1 MQLLIYASYTVLSC
15 LVFIF
20 FGISEKIRR
29 THLILKM
36 QLLIYASYT
45 VLYDPVSF
53 LFFSEFF
60 GENTTK
66 NTLLFN
72 TKNSKC
78 AFQKY
83 LNIFKKCG
91 ETKFHN
97 IFNRLGTPFSTKLPY
112 CCQRRYRVGN
122 RTNRTCY
129 LV

>member
-1 MQLLIYASYTVLSC
+1 MDAVINIRFLHSTILSRFYFFRNFGENTKNTFNTKNAVINIRFLHSIIRSC

-20 FGISEKIRR
+20 FGIISEKIRR
-29 THLILKM
+29 T
-36 QLLIYASYT
+36 
-45 VLYDPVSF
+45 F
-53 LFFSEFF
+53 
-60 GENTTK
+60 N
-66 NTLLFN
+66 N

-91 ETKFHN
+91 ETNKFHN